1 MKVNRLETHLVSGG
15 SDSMFIVW
23 RDVTLENKAKLIAEK
38 ENLILEEQKLANL
51 LKAEK
56 LTAALN
62 LSLKLERPLQ
72 TLKIIEGIFILIC
85 NIISFAN

>member
-1 MKVNRLETHLVSGG
+1 MI
-15 SDSMFIVW
+15 IVW
-23 RDVTLENKAKLIAEK
+23 RDVTQENKAKLIAEK

-62 LSLKLERPLQ
+62 LALKLERPLQ
-72 TLKIIEGIFILIC
+72 SLKIIEGILFF
-85 NIISFAN
+85 S

>member
-1 MKVNRLETHLVSGG
+1 ML
-15 SDSMFIVW
+15 IIW
-23 RDVTLENKAKLIAEK
+23 RDVTQKNKEKAIAEK
-38 ENLILEEQKLANL
+38 EKLILEEQKLANL

-72 TLKIIEGIFILIC
+72 TLKIIEGQYY
-85 NIISFAN
+85 